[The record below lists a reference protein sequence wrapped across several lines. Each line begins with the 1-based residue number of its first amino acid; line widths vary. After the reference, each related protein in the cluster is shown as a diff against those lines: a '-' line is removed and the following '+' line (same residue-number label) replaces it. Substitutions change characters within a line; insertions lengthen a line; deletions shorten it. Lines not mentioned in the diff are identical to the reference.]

1 MAELTLGFLGAAA
14 FPASFLGGIFLIK
27 FVVKIISGFQR
38 GKIKIAFRKK
48 GTQMN
53 GTNNKIG
60 FRENVR
66 TTKNNKV
73 NVRGKG
79 YVVFS

>member
-1 MAELTLGFLGAAA
+1 MGFLGAAA

-38 GKIKIAFRKK
+38 GKIKKAIRKR
-48 GTQMN
+48 GMQMN
-53 GTNNKIG
+53 GTNNEIR
-60 FRENVR
+60 FRVNVK
-66 TTKNNKV
+66 TTKINKV
-73 NVRGKG
+73 NMRGKG